1 MSIFM
6 TRVIREAIE
15 KGKNA
20 NKNNNKEPGDPIIP
34 DPEADD
40 DNTDDTNTDDVPE
53 T

>member
-20 NKNNNKEPGDPIIP
+20 NKNNNAGEK
-34 DPEADD
+34 
-40 DNTDDTNTDDVPE
+40 NCNC
-53 T
+53 